1 VWQVGRSFARKELSK
16 NEGGADMEILAAVV
30 HHADDDFQI
39 EPVTLAEPRAEE
51 VLVRIVACGVCHTDI
66 HVQHQH
72 YAFPFPAVLGHEGAG
87 IVERVGPGVTRV
99 SPGDPVLL
107 GYAYCGR
114 CLPCLDGRP
123 FACQGFYELN
133 FGGRLA
139 DGTTRLQ
146 QNGRELSVFFGQSSF
161 ATHAVV
167 HVNNLVKVDK
177 GLDLRVLAPLGCGV
191 QTGAG
196 TVLNVF
202 APDPGASVAVLGA
215 GAVGLSAVMAARLAG
230 CGVIIAA
237 DIHAHRLQLARE
249 LGATHAFHARQVDV
263 VDEIRRLGGVQ
274 YAVEASGKAE
284 VGHQAAAAL
293 QPGGHLAY
301 VSECPALDGL
311 DPSHTA
317 TLTISE
323 VVEGDSIPQVFIPQL
338 IDWYLAGEFPL
349 QHVIRFYPWQEIN
362 QAVHDALTGE
372 TIKPVLVMPEL

>member
-1 VWQVGRSFARKELSK
+1 
-16 NEGGADMEILAAVV
+16 M
-30 HHADDDFQI
+30 
-39 EPVTLAEPRAEE
+39 
-51 VLVRIVACGVCHTDI
+51 
-66 HVQHQH
+66 
-72 YAFPFPAVLGHEGAG
+72 
-87 IVERVGPGVTRV
+87 ERVGPGVTRV

-202 APDPGASVAVLGA
+202 APDPGASVAVL
-215 GAVGLSAVMAARLAG
+215 
-230 CGVIIAA
+230 
-237 DIHAHRLQLARE
+237 
-249 LGATHAFHARQVDV
+249 
-263 VDEIRRLGGVQ
+263 
-274 YAVEASGKAE
+274 
-284 VGHQAAAAL
+284 
-293 QPGGHLAY
+293 
-301 VSECPALDGL
+301 
-311 DPSHTA
+311 
-317 TLTISE
+317 
-323 VVEGDSIPQVFIPQL
+323 
-338 IDWYLAGEFPL
+338 
-349 QHVIRFYPWQEIN
+349 
-362 QAVHDALTGE
+362 
-372 TIKPVLVMPEL
+372 